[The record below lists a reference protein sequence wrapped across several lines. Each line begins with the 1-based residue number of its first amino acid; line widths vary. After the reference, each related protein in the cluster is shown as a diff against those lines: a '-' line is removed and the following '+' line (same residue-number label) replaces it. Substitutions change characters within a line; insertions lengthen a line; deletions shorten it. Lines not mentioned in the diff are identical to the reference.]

1 MLLAGCISFISYN
14 HAVIA
19 AESAE
24 IERLKSIVHTF
35 AIQAESLISKEPNGA
50 SSSINENELSHLL
63 FEANRNNGLS
73 NGLELITID
82 QKSKQTKYYGE
93 NSNAFDQSTLAVKHL
108 KESLP
113 STPVTFGLESL
124 SNADDVFYGFPISV
138 DTDYNTVGYLYA
150 QENIGTQLKTARNT
164 FLRQIGITL
173 AILLALG
180 VIGYSQIRKV
190 FKYEVYK
197 KKKLDD
203 YIHLAEERNSEL
215 HTMSVVLQHCHNLIL
230 LTDNTGRIE
239 WLNHSFEK
247 KNNFS
252 EQELEAFVGKTLN
265 QVSHYSRIQEVLER
279 VNRSKE
285 KWVYETK
292 SYDSNKNEFW
302 ASTTVTPILNDN
314 GDVEKLI
321 FIDSDITKMKAAE
334 IEIAKIANIT
344 KEDTNPIVRIQ
355 VDGTVLFANNSGE
368 RLLQH
373 WGTEIGRKIQKTSI
387 LKTLAES
394 IKTNKE
400 QKINMEVDNRIYG
413 LRFNPMPENEY
424 ANIYGEDITELHI
437 AEGIAENRNNEL
449 EQSNLQ
455 ITDSITYAR
464 RIQEAILPNEDQI
477 RKFFKDSFVMNKPKD
492 IVSGDFF
499 WIREIIPNQKYL
511 VALADCT
518 GHGVPGAMM
527 SIVGHGIL
535 NELVDSHEL
544 TDPASILHGLNREII
559 RSLKQKR
566 EGDSSDGMD
575 ISIVQIDMKNLEVTY
590 AGAYQPVY
598 WMNGKLNVFKGDR
611 QPIGGFH
618 HDYDRKFTNHVFQ
631 VSKGD
636 SLYLTSDGYKDQFG
650 GPLKKKFKSRQFEE
664 MIEENHK
671 FSMQAQSYLYE
682 NKFNDWKGRLEQ
694 VDDVSLIG
702 IKF

>member
-14 HAVIA
+14 HAVNA

-24 IERLKSIVHTF
+24 IARLKSIVHTF
-35 AIQAESLISKEPNGA
+35 TAQAESLISRQTSDDTHNISEG
-50 SSSINENELSHLL
+50 ELSHLL

-73 NGLELITID
+73 SGLELITID
-82 QKSKQTKYYGE
+82 QNSKKTKYYGDKRSI
-93 NSNAFDQSTLAVKHL
+93 SNVQSPAVQHL
-108 KESLP
+108 IKSLP
-113 STPVTFGLESL
+113 STPITFGLESL
-124 SNADDVFYGFPISV
+124 SDADDVFYSFPISI
-138 DTDYNTVGYLYA
+138 NANQSAIGYLYA
-150 QENIGTQLKTARNT
+150 QENIGTQLETARNT
-164 FLRQIGITL
+164 FLRQIAITI
-173 AILLALG
+173 AILLTLG
-180 VIGYSQIRKV
+180 IIGFNQIRRV
-190 FKYEVYK
+190 FNYEVYS
-197 KKKLDD
+197 KKKLTD
-203 YIHLAEERNSEL
+203 YINLAEDRNSEL
-215 HTMSVVLQHCHNLIL
+215 TTMSVILQNCHNLIL
-230 LTDNTGRIE
+230 LADNNGRIE

-252 EQELEAFVGKTLN
+252 EKELEAFVGKTLN
-265 QVSHYSRIQEVLER
+265 QVSHYSKIQEVVDR

-292 SYDSNKNEFW
+292 SYDSEKNEFW
-302 ASTTVTPILNDN
+302 ASTTVTPILSET
-314 GDVEKLI
+314 GEVEKLI
-321 FIDSDITKMKAAE
+321 FIDSDITIIKAAE

-344 KEDTNPIVRIQ
+344 KEDTNPIIRIQ
-355 VDGTVLFANNSGE
+355 EDGTALFANESGT

-373 WGTEIGRKIQKTSI
+373 WGSVIGGKIYKSSI
-387 LKTLAES
+387 VKTLAAS
-394 IKTNKE
+394 IKADKE
-400 QKINMEVDNRIYG
+400 QKINMEVDNRIYS
-413 LRFNPMPENEY
+413 LRFNPMPDKKY
-424 ANIYGEDITELHI
+424 ANVYGEDITELHI
-437 AEGIAENRNNEL
+437 AKGIAANRNDEL
-449 EQSNLQ
+449 EQSKLQ

-477 RKFFKDSFVMNKPKD
+477 RKIFKDSFVINKPKD

-535 NELVDSHEL
+535 NELVDNHEL
-544 TDPASILHGLNREII
+544 TDPASLLHNLNREMI
-559 RSLKQKR
+559 RSLKQKQGG
-566 EGDSSDGMD
+566 ESSDGMD
-575 ISIVQIDMKNLEVTY
+575 ISLVQIDLQNLEVIY
-590 AGAYQPVY
+590 AGAYQPIY

-611 QPIGGFH
+611 QPIGGFQ

-636 SLYLTSDGYKDQFG
+636 SLYLTSDGYVDQFG
-650 GPLKKKFKSRQFEE
+650 GPLKKKFKSRQFVE

-682 NKFNDWKGRLEQ
+682 NKFNEWKGRLEQ